1 MRAWVCLVWLMS
13 SGIAAQA
20 EAPPA
25 PWHLA
30 EWSARAVVE
39 IKPPLAGADVDTAA
53 ARVLCQGQT
62 KPSGEDVRVLDV
74 AGQPVPFQ
82 LTWHDAGRYSWIAFR
97 VANPQ
102 AGQRYFVYFGNPQAS
117 RATEQVVDSPTPGAG
132 PPQGSWIPRAGL
144 VFGTVERPRQ
154 SGPAAEQPDDNP
166 KTVDELAKML
176 AASPRKLGARYQH
189 NISDGFNPFGSSD
202 YYMSLYRG
210 WIKIPAAGKYQF
222 CTASNEASFS
232 FLDGKELI
240 HWPGRHTEERGLRGE
255 KNALVELTA
264 GLHYIE
270 YYHEEVTLQ
279 QVAFL
284 GWRPSADQGPFSGIP
299 DEVFTRPHTA
309 DVLSYEQRGGPALLF
324 EPQIVDSIWP
334 LDRHEG
340 QYTRVRFRLSPASHF
355 PEGTTFHWTFGDGL
369 SLESRLQPSVSKPP
383 EGGTPAR
390 SQLSKVGHEVEHVYL
405 TLGVHDVT
413 MTAEQPGQ
421 PPLVTKWP
429 LDVYEIQHAADQFPD
444 GKPGDYA
451 TIVRTYDR
459 SKLDAPRLKEFVH
472 LLAEAAAWSDAKQA
486 GGEFVQRFGAA
497 SPTPVVRGS
506 PDPAPKPTAGLPK
519 SGDLRSNSVA
529 RSGDRATTDLAQIRR
544 LIAEAALQLGEGNLQ
559 EAVDN
564 YRASLT
570 EQTPLPE
577 RLNVLAKLVRLMGID
592 RDLPEEAGKVI
603 ADVEAAVRGKRLDDD
618 SRQAYRDAIIAAGD
632 VLLWHGKRDGSVDLY
647 RKAEGLSSQFI
658 PPQVRSARIGAYPN
672 SIREYIHDGNHGAA
686 LDLVAKWES
695 SFPTDKVRGHTFFWR
710 GKLHSLRNEPKP
722 AARYL
727 ARSIGLGLGADFES
741 EARWLLSIALDQ
753 LGRPDDSRREL
764 AKLVASGLKDEFVE
778 KAKEKLR
785 ATKK

>member
-1 MRAWVCLVWLMS
+1 
-13 SGIAAQA
+13 
-20 EAPPA
+20 
-25 PWHLA
+25 
-30 EWSARAVVE
+30 VE
-39 IKPPLAGADVDTAA
+39 IQPPLAGADVDTAA
-53 ARVLCQGQT
+53 VRVLFQGQA
-62 KPSGEDVRVLDV
+62 KPGGEDVRVLDA

-117 RATEQVVDSPTPGAG
+117 RTAEQVVALPTPGAG
-132 PPQGSWIPRAGL
+132 SPQGSWIPRAGL
-144 VFGTVERPRQ
+144 VFGTIERPRQ
-154 SGPAAEQPDDNP
+154 TTPPAEQVDDNP
-166 KTVDELAKML
+166 KTVEELAKML
-176 AASPRKLGARYQH
+176 AASPRKLGARYQR

-202 YYMSLYRG
+202 YYMSVYRG

-240 HWPGRHTEERGLRGE
+240 HWPGRHTEERGQRGE

-284 GWRPSADQGPFSGIP
+284 GWRPSEDAGPFSGIP
-299 DEVFTRPHTA
+299 DEIFTRPHTA
-309 DVLSYEQRGGPALLF
+309 DVVNYEQRNGPTLRF

-334 LDRHEG
+334 LERHEG
-340 QYTRVRFRLSPASHF
+340 QYTRVRFGLSPASQF
-355 PEGTTFHWTFGDGL
+355 PDGTTLRWTFGDGL
-369 SLESRLQPSVSKPP
+369 SLESQLQPVPSELT

-390 SQLSKVGHEVEHVYL
+390 LRPVDVGREVDHVYL
-405 TLGVHDVT
+405 SPGIHDVT
-413 MTAEQPGQ
+413 LTVEQPGK
-421 PPLVTKWP
+421 PPLTAKWP

-444 GKPGDYA
+444 GKPGEYA
-451 TIVRTYDR
+451 SIVRGYDR
-459 SKLDAPRLKEFVH
+459 TKLDAPRLKEFVH

-486 GGEFVQRFGAA
+486 AGEFLQRFEAA
-497 SPTPVVRGS
+497 SPAATP
-506 PDPAPKPTAGLPK
+506 
-519 SGDLRSNSVA
+519 
-529 RSGDRATTDLAQIRR
+529 QIRR

-570 EQTPLPE
+570 DKTPLPE
-577 RLNVLAKLVRLMGID
+577 RLIVLAKLIRLIGID
-592 RDLPEEAGKVI
+592 RDLPDEAGKVI
-603 ADVEAAVRGKRLDDD
+603 ADVETAVRGKRLDDD

-658 PPQVRSARIGAYPN
+658 PAQVRSARIGSYPN

-695 SFPTDKVRGHTFFWR
+695 SFPTDKIRGHTFFWR

-741 EARWLLSIALDQ
+741 EARWLLADSLAQ
-753 LGRPDDSRREL
+753 LNRPDDARREL

-778 KAKEKLR
+778 KAKERLR
-785 ATKK
+785 AAK

>member
-1 MRAWVCLVWLMS
+1 MPAWVCLVWLMS

-30 EWSARAVVE
+30 DWSASAVVE

-53 ARVLCQGQT
+53 VRVLCQGQS
-62 KPSGEDVRVLDV
+62 KPGGEDVRVVDA
-74 AGQPVPFQ
+74 AGKPVPFQ

-97 VANPQ
+97 VANPH

-117 RATEQVVDSPTPGAG
+117 RAAEQVVELPTPGAG
-132 PPQGSWIPRAGL
+132 VPQGSWIPRAGL
-144 VFGTVERPRQ
+144 VFGTIERPRQ
-154 SGPAAEQPDDNP
+154 SSPAAASSRAADQPDDNP
-166 KTVDELAKML
+166 KTVEELAKML
-176 AASPRKLGARYQH
+176 AASPRKLGARYQR

-202 YYMSLYRG
+202 YYMSVYRG
-210 WIKIPAAGKYQF
+210 WIKIPTAGKYQF

-255 KNALVELTA
+255 KNALVDLTA

-299 DEVFTRPHTA
+299 DEIFTRPHAA
-309 DVLSYEQRGGPALLF
+309 DVVSYDQRSGPALRF

-334 LDRHEG
+334 LERHEG

-355 PEGTTFHWTFGDGL
+355 PDGTIFRWTFGDGL
-369 SLESRLQPSVSKPP
+369 VAAGR
-383 EGGTPAR
+383 
-390 SQLSKVGHEVEHVYL
+390 EVEHVYL
-405 TLGVHDVT
+405 TLGLHDVT
-413 MTAEQPGQ
+413 LTAEQPGD
-421 PPLVTKWP
+421 PAARLLPAAGLLTAKWP
-429 LDVYEIQHAADQFPD
+429 IDVYEIQHAADQFPD

-451 TIVRTYDR
+451 TIVRAYDR
-459 SKLDAPRLKEFVH
+459 AKLDAPRLKEFVH

-486 GGEFVQRFGAA
+486 AGEFVLRFGAA
-497 SPTPVVRGS
+497 SP
-506 PDPAPKPTAGLPK
+506 APT
-519 SGDLRSNSVA
+519 S
-529 RSGDRATTDLAQIRR
+529 QIRR
-544 LIAEAALQLGEGNLQ
+544 LVAEAALQLGEGNLQ

-577 RLNVLAKLVRLMGID
+577 RLNVLAKLIRLIGID
-592 RDLPEEAGKVI
+592 RDLPDEAGKVI

-647 RKAEGLSSQFI
+647 RKAEGLSPQFI
-658 PPQVRSARIGAYPN
+658 PAQVRSARIGSYPN

-695 SFPTDKVRGHTFFWR
+695 SFPTDKIRGHTFFWR

-727 ARSIGLGLGADFES
+727 ARSIGLSLGADFES
-741 EARWLLSIALDQ
+741 ESRWLLAESLTQ
-753 LGRPDDSRREL
+753 LGRSDGARREL

-778 KAKEKLR
+778 KAKEKLKS
-785 ATKK
+785 TK